1 MPMSKILPS
10 KLTIIVPCYNEEAN
24 IKTLLETLQKNL
36 ELVAGWQ
43 IQYLLVNDGSRDSTW
58 QIISQLAQESS
69 DILGLNLSRNFGKE
83 AALLAGIEQA
93 PLSDAYLTL
102 DADLQDDPK
111 IIAEMIKKLD
121 TGYDIVYGQRSER
134 KDSPLYIFLASG
146 FYWLMD
152 MATKG
157 AIPKNVA
164 DFYIFNERVR
174 LEFLKLQESVRFTRG
189 LLFYTGF
196 KKAPVMYT
204 REKRVAGSTSWNY
217 FKLFKFS
224 LDGLTS
230 FSTFPLHLISIIG
243 LAGCAM
249 SLFGVVIYVAY
260 SVFSGVSGTN
270 GWASIILLIT
280 FFGSLQIMM
289 LGIIAE
295 YMARNT
301 LEIKN
306 RQKYIVMDKANL
318 D

>member
-1 MPMSKILPS
+1 MAITNSS
-10 KLTIIVPCYNEEAN
+10 KLTIIVPCYNEESN
-24 IKTLLETLQKNL
+24 IESLLKALQDNL
-36 ELVAGWQ
+36 NKVSGWH
-43 IQYLLVNDGSRDSTW
+43 IQYLLVNDGSRDTTW
-58 QIISQLAQESS
+58 QLIVQLAKVNPN
-69 DILGLNLSRNFGKE
+69 ILGLNLSRNFGKE
-83 AALLAGIEQA
+83 AALLAGIENA

-102 DADLQDDPK
+102 DADLQDDPS
-111 IIAEMIKKLD
+111 IISEMIAKLD
-121 TGYDIVYGQRSER
+121 TGYDIVYGQRNER

-157 AIPKNVA
+157 SIPKNVA

-174 LEFLKLQESVRFTRG
+174 QEFLKLQESVRFTRG

-204 REKRVAGSTSWNY
+204 REKRTAGLSSWNY
-217 FKLFKFS
+217 LKLFKFS

-230 FSTFPLHLISIIG
+230 FSTFPLHLISLVGVVGCILSFFGVIGYVSLSLIYG
-243 LAGCAM
+243 LAG
-249 SLFGVVIYVAY
+249 S
-260 SVFSGVSGTN
+260 N

-295 YMARNT
+295 YVARNT
-301 LEIKN
+301 LEIKG
-306 RQKYIVMDKANL
+306 RQKYILMDKANFK
-318 D
+318 

>member
-1 MPMSKILPS
+1 MAIINSS
-10 KLTIIVPCYNEEAN
+10 KLTIIVPCYNEESN
-24 IKTLLETLQKNL
+24 IETLLKALQDNL
-36 ELVAGWQ
+36 KVVSGWH
-43 IQYLLVNDGSRDSTW
+43 IQYLLVNDGSQDSTW
-58 QIISQLAQESS
+58 QIISQLAKNNPN
-69 DILGLNLSRNFGKE
+69 ILGLNLSRNFGKE
-83 AALLAGIEQA
+83 AALLAGIENA

-102 DADLQDDPK
+102 DADLQDDPS
-111 IIAEMIKKLD
+111 IISEMIAKLD
-121 TGYDIVYGQRSER
+121 TGYDIVYGQRNER
-134 KDSPLYIFLASG
+134 KDSALYIFLASG

-157 AIPKNVA
+157 SIPKNVA
-164 DFYIFNERVR
+164 DFYVFNERVR
-174 LEFLKLQESVRFTRG
+174 QEFLKLQESVRFTRG

-204 REKRVAGSTSWNY
+204 REKRTAGLSSWNY

-230 FSTFPLHLISIIG
+230 FSTFPLHLISLVGVVGCILSLTGVVGYVTLSMIYG
-243 LAGCAM
+243 LAGQ
-249 SLFGVVIYVAY
+249 
-260 SVFSGVSGTN
+260 N

-295 YMARNT
+295 YVARNT
-301 LEIKN
+301 LEIKG
-306 RQKYIVMDKANL
+306 RQKYILMDKLNL